1 MSKTEEV
8 IKAIQ
13 LTIVASVITC
23 SMVAITDKENDSA
36 TKSIA
41 GGLLTCALGVLVPS
55 PLSKYDKK
63 EIQRNDDSNKNDDIN
78 DNTSEVNPFENH

>member
-13 LTIVASVITC
+13 LTIVASVIIC

-55 PLSKYDKK
+55 PLSDLTRSTKPN
-63 EIQRNDDSNKNDDIN
+63 QNDNIN
-78 DNTSEVNPFENH
+78 DTNSEVNPFENH